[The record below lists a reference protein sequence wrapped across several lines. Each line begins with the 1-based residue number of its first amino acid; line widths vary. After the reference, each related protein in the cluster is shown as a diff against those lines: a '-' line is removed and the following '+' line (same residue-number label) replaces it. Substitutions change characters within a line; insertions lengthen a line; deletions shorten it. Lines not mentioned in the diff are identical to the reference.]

1 MAIRDVFASRLAG
14 PAGRV
19 LDAPIRDI
27 VHEILREHGYASP
40 AEVQALRDELRDLR
54 MRVDG
59 VDRRVSDLSA
69 IAEGARAEAATAQA
83 AAAAAR
89 TEAATAQAAAA
100 TAQAAAA
107 TARAEAT
114 PRPEPIVSDAG
125 RTAALEVRVSELE
138 AALTMAL
145 APAPASPLVTDPLV
159 LALEARV
166 LELEAALAARATV
179 IAPAP
184 VAAAPAPPAEKAP
197 APPAEKAPGQEAA
210 AKAPEAKAP
219 AKEAAAPLS
228 AEPRGTCKVP
238 DCDDAVRSK
247 GFCSPHYQQWRRGT
261 LKGFV
266 NADGTALVDGRVVH
280 LATDAIG
287 ASVTAR
293 DGRLYVDGKPTK
305 EVPAS

>member
-54 MRVDG
+54 TRVDG
-59 VDRRVSDLSA
+59 VDRRVADLSA
-69 IAEGARAEAATAQA
+69 IAETARAEAATAQA
-83 AAAAAR
+83 AA
-89 TEAATAQAAAA
+89 T
-100 TAQAAAA
+100 
-107 TARAEAT
+107 TARAEAAA
-114 PRPEPIVSDAG
+114 RPEPIVADAG

-138 AALTMAL
+138 AALTVAL
-145 APAPASPLVTDPLV
+145 TPTPASPLVTDPLV
-159 LALEARV
+159 LALDARV
-166 LELEAALAARATV
+166 LELEAALAARAAMV
-179 IAPAP
+179 AP
-184 VAAAPAPPAEKAP
+184 VAAAPAPVVEKALTKG
-197 APPAEKAPGQEAA
+197 APVKAA
-210 AKAPEAKAP
+210 AEPKAAETKTE
-219 AKEAAAPLS
+219 KEAAAPLS
-228 AEPRGTCKVP
+228 AEPRGSCKVP
-238 DCDDAVRSK
+238 DCGDAVRSK

-280 LATDAIG
+280 LATDAVG

-305 EVPAS
+305 EVSAP

>member
-54 MRVDG
+54 TRVDG
-59 VDRRVSDLSA
+59 VDRRVADLSA
-69 IAEGARAEAATAQA
+69 IAEGARAEAVSAQA
-83 AAAAAR
+83 AASTAR
-89 TEAATAQAAAA
+89 TEAAAAQAAAS
-100 TAQAAAA
+100 
-107 TARAEAT
+107 TARAEAAA
-114 PRPEPIVSDAG
+114 RPEPIVSDGG

-166 LELEAALAARATV
+166 LELEAALAARAAV
-179 IAPAP
+179 VAPAP
-184 VAAAPAPPAEKAP
+184 VSAPMAAVPAPPAEKSPAKDAAVKAP
-197 APPAEKAPGQEAA
+197 AE
-210 AKAPEAKAP
+210 AKAPE
-219 AKEAAAPLS
+219 KEAAAPLS
-228 AEPRGTCKVP
+228 AEPRGSCKVP
-238 DCDDAVRSK
+238 DCGDAVRSK

-305 EVPAS
+305 EVSAS